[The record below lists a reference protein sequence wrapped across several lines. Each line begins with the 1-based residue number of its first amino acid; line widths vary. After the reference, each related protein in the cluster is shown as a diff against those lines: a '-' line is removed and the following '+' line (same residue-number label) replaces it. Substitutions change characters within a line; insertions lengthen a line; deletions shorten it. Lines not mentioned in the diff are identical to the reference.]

1 MFCKKTK
8 AEGLFK
14 PRSKASYREILAG
27 NFGGK
32 KLAPLEYKNNL
43 SQDFARKKSKAEGLF
58 KLKPKASILQRIF
71 DKRFC
76 YKKS

>member
-1 MFCKKTK
+1 MFCEKKTK

-27 NFGGK
+27 K
-32 KLAPLEYKNNL
+32 RLAPLEYKNNL
-43 SQDFARKKSKAEGLF
+43 SQDFFIFARKKSKAEGLF

-71 DKRFC
+71 D
-76 YKKS
+76 